1 MSAFED
7 AKSVEAKSLL
17 SLRPFLEET
26 QGRYVLTNKG
36 AASKLIQETL
46 GDILFNDRNGRLWSV
61 EMKAERRW
69 TGNLFLE
76 VWSNRNLVDA
86 ENHSGRG
93 SKPGWL
99 LTTGADLLFW
109 HFLDADKLVIL
120 NMLALK
126 RWAFMTPSR
135 ALSEPNGRGECVQK
149 PGRIWDFEE
158 KVQSVHAQL
167 NDTRGR
173 IVPVAVLERE
183 MKPAPKVRSVRQL
196 ALSLF
201 DATPDAA

>member
-7 AKSVEAKSLL
+7 AKSVEAASLL
-17 SLRPFLEET
+17 ALRPFLEET

-46 GDILFNDRNGRLWSV
+46 GDILFNDRKGRLWSV

-76 VWSNRNLVDA
+76 VWSNRNLTDA

-93 SKPGWL
+93 SKAGWL
-99 LTTGADLLFW
+99 VTTGADLLFW
-109 HFLDADKLVIL
+109 HFIDADKLVIC

-126 RWAFMTPSR
+126 QWAFATPGKR
-135 ALSEPNGRGECVQK
+135 LSEPNARGESVQL

-158 KVQSVHAQL
+158 KAQKAYSQL

-173 IVPVAVLERE
+173 IVPVSVLERE
-183 MKPAPKVRSVRQL
+183 MQPPPKVRGVRQL
-196 ALSLF
+196 TLSLI